1 MAAAWPGRQRQR
13 VEYAV
18 AELIG
23 LQDRPDIDC
32 ITMFGNASAEL
43 YGLASA
49 YNKHLGEHLTRLAQ
63 NGIHTAES
71 TTLVSMLKLYDG
83 LHAAETPFNVKEVS
97 RWITAAV
104 NLAVGYEEVLRMER
118 RIIEDKAFLS
128 INDENRINAD
138 GDVVPDRE
146 LLKLD
151 LSDHAATYPS
161 MTAVRTQLEMLV
173 ARERTTRLTPNTE
186 EQNQVA
192 LDEEIRQWVTAA
204 GEEAEA
210 LASDPAIVV
219 EDIPFESFELVREP
233 CDGIDLDSED
243 EFKLVDEI
251 RRADMD
257 DVESFISI
265 SDHDEQRQAE
275 KMDEVIN
282 LDGWEAVGEDAGPKI
297 ANDFD
302 DIETVISMDLTEAD
316 NANREVEP
324 EVHSTGEPRR
334 PEEQTRW
341 TTDKRRRV
349 AYVGK
354 ELFKGGAPDEQ
365 CWIGPA
371 ELQNHVKFVSARYG
385 RPNLI
390 SRRMAYH
397 LRGHAFTRGRR
408 VPKFDP
414 LDLGVKLD
422 ELLELLRYEVCQVSL
437 RELLQ
442 VVRSNATGRYEVK
455 VTRPTAAEFP
465 SISWHLGLCKATM
478 RMSISGSEQ
487 RPLGPKLC
495 LWIPSMISASSTVAK
510 GPGSIRILTWTGPS
524 LPHAGKR
531 CQGCSTTRLMSAT
544 WRTSFA
550 MASSRE
556 DFRRSLAASTPSS
569 TRSLRGATMP

>member
-1 MAAAWPGRQRQR
+1 
-13 VEYAV
+13 
-18 AELIG
+18 
-23 LQDRPDIDC
+23 
-32 ITMFGNASAEL
+32 MFGNASAEL

-49 YNKHLGEHLTRLAQ
+49 YNRHLGEHLTRLAQ

-83 LHAAETPFNVKEVS
+83 LHAEETPFNVKEVS
-97 RWITAAV
+97 RWLTAAV
-104 NLAVGYEEVLRMER
+104 NLAVGYEEVLRMESR
-118 RIIEDKAFLS
+118 VLADKAFLS

-146 LLKLD
+146 LLKID
-151 LSDHAATYPS
+151 LSDHAAHYPS
-161 MTAVRTQLEMLV
+161 MTAVRTQLEV
-173 ARERTTRLTPNTE
+173 IAAKERTTRLTPNTE

-192 LDEEIRQWVTAA
+192 LDEEIRRWVTAA
-204 GEEAEA
+204 GDEAEA
-210 LASDPAIVV
+210 LASDPDIVV
-219 EDIPFESFELVREP
+219 DDIPFESFELVREP

-243 EFKLVDEI
+243 EFKLIDEI

-265 SDHDEQRQAE
+265 SDHEEHRQAE
-275 KMDEVIN
+275 RMDEVID
-282 LDGWEAVGEDAGPKI
+282 LEGWEAVGEDAGPKI

-302 DIETVISMDLTEAD
+302 DIETVISMDLTETD

-324 EVHSTGEPRR
+324 EVHSTEEPRR

-354 ELFKGGAPDEQ
+354 DLFTGGAPDEQ
-365 CWIGPA
+365 SWIGPA
-371 ELQNHVKFVSARYG
+371 ELQHHVKFVSTRYG

-390 SRRMAYH
+390 SRRMSYH

-455 VTRPTAAEFP
+455 VTRPSASEVRDGIPFHIVAFRAVQGHNENVYQRFGAEALGAQALSLDTEYDIGKLDRGERPRFNPNPNMDWTMTAARWEALP
-465 SISWHLGLCKATM
+465 RVLYH
-478 RMSISGSEQ
+478 
-487 RPLGPKLC
+487 
-495 LWIPSMISASSTVAK
+495 TVDE
-510 GPGSIRILTWTGPS
+510 
-524 LPHAGKR
+524 
-531 CQGCSTTRLMSAT
+531 C
-544 WRTSFA
+544 
-550 MASSRE
+550 
-556 DFRRSLAASTPSS
+556 
-569 TRSLRGATMP
+569 